1 MDVLAKQEFIRQKA
15 TEHNAK
21 WSRHALTKLAPET
34 VSVVDVEIA
43 LRQAKVIEEYPH
55 LHRHLPDCLV
65 LIFVSPD
72 EPIHCVVALNE
83 PRDYI
88 LIVTV
93 YRPTAEEWKDDW
105 RTRK

>member
-1 MDVLAKQEFIRQKA
+1 MND
-15 TEHNAK
+15 TE
-21 WSRHALTKLAPET
+21 TT
-34 VSVVDVEIA
+34 IQD
-43 LRQAKVIEEYPH
+43 LRAEVHKFNDDRDWHQFHTPKNVAASIVIEEYPH

-65 LIFVSPD
+65 LTFVSPN
-72 EPIHCVVALNE
+72 EPLHCVVALNE